1 MNNLPKRADDIL
13 NFQINGF
20 HQYIFDGTAHLT
32 FVSKNF
38 ESLTGFKEDELLDES
53 RDLYSLLVHPEDLKT
68 YSTLIKNACA
78 SETTESVKY
87 HLIKKDGSIIFVS
100 DTLTSVKAENNTM
113 ILSSYLTDISE
124 FEIDNKNLRFLDET
138 SPCGFLKYTCEKNPR
153 VTFVNKQLIDFLRIP
168 DVDSPE
174 FDLPEMYKE
183 NIFLF
188 IPPEERRRFSLFLNR
203 VNTAGKPIAGEMSLL
218 RLDGTRIRVFG
229 WVTKHINEDG
239 SEEFQSALMDI
250 SDRFEEN
257 EIAEANRYIKALSEV
272 YDKIFEF
279 NSLNNTVKC
288 LYCNNSSMFKHFEK
302 ISMPLDEAL
311 TKFITDSVDKE
322 DSEMVRVFFE
332 DFSTKKFF
340 EPDAKPPTIAY
351 KAISSD
357 NVLRQYNGV
366 FIKVTD
372 SIGYF
377 CCRRIHESL
386 EVSDL
391 KNENLQ
397 LKEKMND
404 LIMKFSDG
412 IAAFEVTPEE
422 EMKPLYASENVCEFF
437 GYTNEEWIPLTRK
450 FTPWKTFVAKSEA
463 TNEDFLNFLKNGEAE
478 FTYFDYKAECEK
490 KIRAVC
496 TQKDMYT
503 NSPRYVVL
511 YSVDNDKDNKKE
523 IPENRNVTIRTFG
536 YFDVFVGDKPIA
548 FRNKKSKELLALLID
563 RRGGFVTSEEAIGFL
578 WEDEPASTL
587 TLSRYRKVALRLKNT
602 LEEYGVSDIVESI
615 DGKRRI
621 VTEKVKCDL
630 FDYLSGKEEYAK
642 DFKGSYLNNYS
653 WAETTLGEL
662 INS

>member
-1 MNNLPKRADDIL
+1 MNNTPKRADDIL

-20 HQYIFDGTAHLT
+20 HQYIFDKTAHIY

-38 ESLTGFKEDELLDES
+38 EKLTGFKEDELLDES
-53 RDLYSLLVHPEDLKT
+53 RDLYSLLVHPEDLKV
-68 YSTLIKNACA
+68 YSTFIEKTCAC
-78 SETTESVKY
+78 ETSESVEY
-87 HLIKKDGSIIFVS
+87 HLIKKDGHIIYVR
-100 DTLTSVKAENNTM
+100 DTISSVKGEDGTM

-168 DVDSPE
+168 NVDSPE
-174 FDLPEMYKE
+174 FDLPEMYKQ

-188 IPPEERRRFSLFLNR
+188 IPPDERRRFSLFLNR

-229 WVTKHINEDG
+229 WVTKHKNEDG
-239 SEEFQSALMDI
+239 SEEFQSAFMDI
-250 SDRFEEN
+250 SERFENN
-257 EIAEANRYIKALSEV
+257 EITEANRYIKALSEV

-279 NSLNNTVKC
+279 NTLSNTVKC
-288 LYCNNSSMFKHFEK
+288 LYSNNSSMFKHFEN

-311 TKFITDSVDKE
+311 KKFITESVDKK
-322 DSEMVRVFFE
+322 DSEMVKNFFD
-332 DFSTKKFF
+332 DFSSKKFF
-340 EPDAKPPTIAY
+340 EPDAKPPTISY
-351 KAISSD
+351 KALSSD

-366 FIKVTD
+366 FIKVTE

-377 CCRRIHESL
+377 CLRRTHESN

-391 KNENLQ
+391 KNQNLQ

-404 LIMKFSDG
+404 LIMRFSDG

-422 EMKPLYASENVCEFF
+422 YMKPLYASENVCEFF
-437 GYTNEEWIPLTRK
+437 GYTNEEWIPLTK
-450 FTPWKTFVAKSEA
+450 KYTPWKEFVTKSEA
-463 TNEDFLNFLKNGEAE
+463 SNEDFLNFLKNGEAE

-496 TQKDMYT
+496 TQKDMYAK
-503 NSPRYVVL
+503 SPRYVVL
-511 YSVDNDKDNKKE
+511 YSVDENAENKKE
-523 IPENRNVTIRTFG
+523 ISENHTVTIRTFG
-536 YFDVFVGDKPIA
+536 YFDVFVDDKPIA

-563 RRGGFVTSEEAIGFL
+563 RKGGFVTSDEAIGFL
-578 WEDEPASTL
+578 WEDEPANTL
-587 TLSRYRKVALRLKNT
+587 TQSRYRKVALRLKNT
-602 LEEYGVSDIVESI
+602 LEEYGVSDIVESV

-621 VTEKVKCDL
+621 VREKVKCDL
-630 FDYLSGKEEYAK
+630 FDYLSGSKEYSK
-642 DFKGSYLNNYS
+642 DFKGSYLTNYS